1 MRALRRTFGAFGI
14 SLGSALFFSAIAAG
28 MPQLFDTVRNR
39 FSRALGGE
47 TLVASGSRATGNS
60 GSLGVAPIVVNF
72 QVVVTVAGTTLAV
85 TLEESDDG
93 STWAAVGAAVNQ
105 NGVGTSAMA
114 YRTVQRRFYRFSW
127 AITGANYTFSIT
139 GDTKG

>member
-1 MRALRRTFGAFGI
+1 MKALIA
-14 SLGSALFFSAIAAG
+14 LAALFG
-28 MPQLFDTVRNR
+28 LPLWDGVRNR
-39 FSRALGGE
+39 FGRGDFGVTLLPSASRG
-47 TLVASGSRATGNS
+47 TGNS
-60 GSLGVAPIVVNF
+60 GSLGIAPIVVNF

-93 STWAAVGAAVNQ
+93 SAWAAVGAAVNQ

-114 YRTVQRRFYRFSW
+114 YRQVARRFYRFAYTVS
-127 AITGANYTFSIT
+127 GANYTFSIT